1 MTQPNTPIAF
11 ALDLTEQDEVL
22 LRYMRDFLS
31 EREEL
36 PELYFI
42 HNVKYGM
49 DDDLLEI
56 LEEPLTEI
64 LAHEVLERAHRYFPE
79 VKASQVKIT
88 EHESTVEGV
97 LTAVE
102 HCQAQL
108 LVMGK
113 KLQSDGSGITPLR
126 VLRQNRCHVLL
137 IPESPKPKTTKILV
151 PVDFSK
157 NAGRAMSAAAEIAL
171 EKKADI
177 KMVHVYHLPNAYFPF
192 VPVRSMRETMKK
204 KAQKE
209 IQTFVKAHSW
219 SPASFETHIV
229 DGEDRSIVQQLEMEI
244 KIHQIDFLVL
254 AVKGHSQ
261 ILGSVALGVQ
271 QWYNRTPVLFVKSK

>member
-1 MTQPNTPIAF
+1 MTQPNTPIAL
-11 ALDLTEQDEVL
+11 ALDLTEQDDAL
-22 LRYMRDFLS
+22 LHYMREFLTD
-31 EREEL
+31 RAKL
-36 PELYFI
+36 PPLYFI

-49 DDDLLEI
+49 DDDFMEL

-64 LAHEVLERAHRYFPE
+64 LAREVWERAHRYFPDVE
-79 VKASQVKIT
+79 EQHIKIT

-97 LTAVE
+97 LSAVE
-102 HCQAQL
+102 QCGAQL

-126 VLRQNRCHVLL
+126 VLRQNRCNVLL
-137 IPESPKPKTTKILV
+137 IPESPKPKATKILV

-157 NAGRAMSAAAEIAL
+157 NAGRAMSAAVDIAS
-171 EKKADI
+171 EKKTEL

-209 IQTFVKAHSW
+209 VQTFVKAHAWKNAEFDSY
-219 SPASFETHIV
+219 IV
-229 DGEDRSIVQQLEMEI
+229 DGEDRSIVQQLEIEI
-244 KIHQIDFLVL
+244 KKGQIDLMVL